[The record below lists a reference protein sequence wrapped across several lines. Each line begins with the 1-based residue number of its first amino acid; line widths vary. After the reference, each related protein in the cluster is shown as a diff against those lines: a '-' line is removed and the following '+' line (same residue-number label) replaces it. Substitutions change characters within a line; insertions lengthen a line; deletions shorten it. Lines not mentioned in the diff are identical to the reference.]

1 MVAARDTH
9 RRFAETRRGV
19 HARIVEE
26 LGSRIV
32 AGLYPPGSAL
42 PAEGD
47 YSAQQSVSRTSV
59 REAVKALS
67 GKGLVESRPKTG
79 TRVRPRSAWNM
90 LDPDVVAWAFGT
102 AGNRSYGHDFFEFR
116 RIFEPQA
123 AALAAERRS
132 AAHLERLR
140 KALAGMRAATRGED
154 WIVPDMQFHQTILE
168 ATGNDL
174 LMSLGHLL
182 EPVLGKSFSLMN
194 ADSSRLGA
202 WLSRHEA
209 VYFAI
214 EATDSATAATA
225 MATLLEGSRADLDTA
240 FSRRT
245 SGADQK
251 ETKPDNFGGK
261 RVNLG

>member
-1 MVAARDTH
+1 MAVRGIP

-32 AGLYPPGSAL
+32 AGVYPPGSAL

-47 YSAQQSVSRTSV
+47 YGIQQSVSRTSV
-59 REAVKALS
+59 REAVKTLS

-79 TRVRPRSAWNM
+79 TRVRPRQAWNM
-90 LDPDVVAWAFGT
+90 LDPDVVAWAFGST
-102 AGNRSYGHDFFEFR
+102 GNRGYGHDFYEFR

-132 AAHLERLR
+132 AADLERLR
-140 KALAGMRAATRGED
+140 KALAAMGAARKGED

-182 EPVLGKSFSLMN
+182 EPVLGRSFSLMST
-194 ADSSRLGA
+194 DTSRLGV
-202 WLSRHEA
+202 WFSRHEA
-209 VYFAI
+209 VYLAI
-214 EATDSATAATA
+214 EAADPERASGLMTD
-225 MATLLEGSRADLDTA
+225 LLIGSLDDLDSIFLRQTG
-240 FSRRT
+240 T
-245 SGADQK
+245 EADRA
-251 ETKPDNFGGK
+251 PLRGSA
-261 RVNLG
+261 

>member
-1 MVAARDTH
+1 MTARETQ

-42 PAEGD
+42 PAEGE
-47 YSAQQSVSRTSV
+47 YGIQQSVSRTSV

-79 TRVRPRSAWNM
+79 TRVRPRRAWNM
-90 LDPDVVAWAFGT
+90 LDPDVVAWAYGSS
-102 AGNRSYGHDFFEFR
+102 GNRSYAHDFFEFR

-123 AALAAERRS
+123 AALAAQRRS
-132 AAHLERLR
+132 GADLERMR
-140 KALAGMRAATRGED
+140 RALAAMGAARSGED
-154 WIVPDMQFHQTILE
+154 WIAPDLQFHQTILE

-182 EPVLGKSFSLMN
+182 EPVLSKSFSLMTT
-194 ADSSRLGA
+194 DRGRLDT
-202 WLSRHEA
+202 WFSRHET
-209 VYFAI
+209 VYLAI
-214 EATDSATAATA
+214 EAEDPDKASRV
-225 MATLLEGSRADLDTA
+225 MLDLLAGSLEDLDTA
-240 FSRRT
+240 FVRPFEAEEAGPARL
-245 SGADQK
+245 
-251 ETKPDNFGGK
+251 EGG
-261 RVNLG
+261 VSA